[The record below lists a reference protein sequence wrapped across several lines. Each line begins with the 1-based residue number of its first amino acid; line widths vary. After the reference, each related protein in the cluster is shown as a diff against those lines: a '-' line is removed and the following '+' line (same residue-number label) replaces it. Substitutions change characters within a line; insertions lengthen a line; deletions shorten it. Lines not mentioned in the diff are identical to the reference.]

1 VVEFKSQWYAFY
13 HNVAISGRGNLRSVC
28 VDRLEFTQDGSI
40 KTVVQTKTGVP
51 AAGLHIAPPPYRST
65 AYKAE
70 KALLSEGATIAS
82 QTEGRSVNL
91 PAKSNATLVFESV
104 DGGSNG
110 GRFSLDITH
119 ANAALAKLKLTVNS
133 EDQSL
138 VNAVTTG
145 SIDRFTGHLVIT
157 IPLSAGNKN
166 ILSLTLVSGELAV
179 DRITI
184 TPL

>member
-1 VVEFKSQWYAFY
+1 VVEFKDQWYAFY
-13 HNVAISGRGNLRSVC
+13 HNAAISGRGNLRSIC

-51 AAGLHIAPPPYRST
+51 AAGPHKDSQYRST
-65 AYKAE
+65 VYKAE
-70 KALLSEGATIAS
+70 KAVLSEGATISGQSAI
-82 QTEGRSVNL
+82 L
-91 PAKSNATLVFESV
+91 PAKSNATLVFASV

-110 GRFSLDITH
+110 GRFSLDISH
-119 ANAALAKLKLTVNS
+119 ANAALAKLNLTVNN

-138 VNAVTTG
+138 VNAIATG
-145 SIDRFTGHLVIT
+145 SIYSFTGHLVIT
-157 IPLSAGNKN
+157 IPLSAGNN
-166 ILSLTLVSGELAV
+166 NTLSLTLVSGELAV

>member
-1 VVEFKSQWYAFY
+1 VVEFKGQWYAFY
-13 HNVAISGRGNLRSVC
+13 HNVAISGRGNLRSIC
-28 VDRLEFTQDGSI
+28 VDRLEFAEDGSI

-51 AAGLHIAPPPYRST
+51 AAGPHQGSPHKST
-65 AYKAE
+65 TYKAA
-70 KALLSEGATIAS
+70 KALLSEGATLA
-82 QTEGRSVNL
+82 GRMGGKRIDL

-104 DGGSNG
+104 DGGANG

-119 ANAALAKLKLTVNS
+119 ANAALAKLKLTVNH

-138 VNAVTTG
+138 VNAIATG
-145 SIDRFTGHLVIT
+145 DSKNFTGHVVVT

-166 ILSLTLVSGELAV
+166 VLSLTLASGELAIQHV
-179 DRITI
+179 TI